1 MLSCYDTQH
10 PGNLSCVVTVSCHQL
25 LPTEAAFTDCHPTD
39 TCTPAASMQDAT
51 TESNPRCSEPNFGQH
66 GAQPY
71 EPEVKDGKLKHPE
84 EVTTT
89 VELLLTNVRS
99 STRHKSKEPSKTF
112 LLRTIESAL
121 STLTPGSKQDP
132 NSTIKEAKEA
142 SSLRNLALDLVW
154 DCLDS
159 MCTQLCDSGYRS
171 FTKLGLVCTEERLA
185 AEVGKE
191 VVRCGDMAGWGLDEL
206 AVSEVENAVE
216 AGMKSMLEAFQIGT
230 QIEQDLV
237 QELVDEM
244 GLDLFRRW

>member
-1 MLSCYDTQH
+1 
-10 PGNLSCVVTVSCHQL
+10 VTVSCHQL
-25 LPTEAAFTDCHPTD
+25 LPTETAFTDCHPTD

-66 GAQPY
+66 GAEPF
-71 EPEVKDGKLKHPE
+71 EPEVQDSKLKHPE